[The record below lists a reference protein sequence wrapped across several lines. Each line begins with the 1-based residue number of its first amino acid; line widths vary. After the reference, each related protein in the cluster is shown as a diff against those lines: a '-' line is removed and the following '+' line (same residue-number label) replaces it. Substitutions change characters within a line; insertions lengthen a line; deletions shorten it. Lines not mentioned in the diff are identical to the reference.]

1 MPTATPEKPTTR
13 LNPSEVETAV
23 IELLA
28 RDLGREPLALRQELS
43 QRGAALPVDSL
54 AIVEIL
60 CDVEE
65 RFDVRLPEDQLTAAS
80 LRSVRGLAKRI
91 CSVAVVAGEGV

>member
-1 MPTATPEKPTTR
+1 MPTATPQKPTTR
-13 LNPSEVETAV
+13 PTPSDVEAVV

-28 RDLGREPLALRQELS
+28 RDLGRDTESIKQELS

-60 CDVEE
+60 CDLEAQ
-65 RFDVRLPEDQLTAAS
+65 FGVRLPEDELTAAS
-80 LRSVRGLAKRI
+80 LRSVRALSQRVSSIALA
-91 CSVAVVAGEGV
+91 AATGV